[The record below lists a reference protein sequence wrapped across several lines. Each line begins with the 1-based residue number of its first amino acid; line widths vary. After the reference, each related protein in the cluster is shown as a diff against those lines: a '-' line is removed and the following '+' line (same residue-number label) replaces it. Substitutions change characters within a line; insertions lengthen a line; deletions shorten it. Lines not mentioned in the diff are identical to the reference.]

1 MEHEF
6 WRQFSPHSWPDYDI
20 STLGRVRLRR
30 PVEETR
36 HQASRITTTGILW
49 IPRRPKGYATIRLY
63 NAAGGRN
70 WKVSEL
76 VLSAFTSPRPVG
88 MIAWHKDEDSCNDRL
103 ENLVW
108 DMNVGGKRFVTRG
121 GLTDEQVIYIRA
133 SEKSG
138 VALAK
143 EVERSP
149 AIISEIRH
157 GRIYRNAGIHED

>member
-1 MEHEF
+1 
-6 WRQFSPHSWPDYDI
+6 
-20 STLGRVRLRR
+20 
-30 PVEETR
+30 
-36 HQASRITTTGILW
+36 
-49 IPRRPKGYATIRLY
+49 
-63 NAAGGRN
+63 
-70 WKVSEL
+70 
-76 VLSAFTSPRPVG
+76 